1 MDFETR
7 EIRKM
12 EMKSRQEKP
21 EKKKRKSSRV
31 ACFFILL
38 LLFLNLGLMTYIAYD
53 KKIIEGVMKHFE
65 EKKDASVEIK
75 EEKLSLNDEVVRT
88 LYSYLA
94 PVKEKLVMRSE
105 YYAKDF
111 LEDEKKAIAM
121 SLLKEEDF
129 KQEEDSY
136 QLKAFYLDDAI
147 SKILGE
153 DAFIEKEDMKD
164 FYYQKYSK
172 NLEGNIRLSY
182 NSLLDSYSVTL
193 EKREDVELEPF
204 FTKLFSA
211 VKKKDQIILTEKV
224 IYTLKS
230 DQSIGIYS
238 DWQLSKLLEEV
249 ALDGPDIYMDSYL
262 SKAGEIVYTFQK
274 KGDHY
279 QFISSKVKE
288 KS

>member
-21 EKKKRKSSRV
+21 KKKRKSSRV

-53 KKIIEGVMKHFE
+53 KKIIESVMRRFE
-65 EKKDASVEIK
+65 EKKDVPVEIK
-75 EEKLSLNDEVVRT
+75 EEKLSLSDEVVRT
-88 LYSYLA
+88 LYSYLV

-111 LEDEKKAIAM
+111 SEDEKKAIAM

-129 KQEEDSY
+129 KQGEDSY

-182 NSLLDSYSVTL
+182 NSLLDSYFVTL

-230 DQSIGIYS
+230 DQNIGIYS

-249 ALDGPDIYMDSYL
+249 VLADPNIKIDSYL
-262 SKAGEIVYTFQK
+262 SKAGEIAYTFQK